1 VILDTIKQAQRA
13 LQSNQI
19 TSQQLVEQCFG
30 AIEVPNGQGANVF
43 TKVYKQQAISQ
54 SKAVDEAR
62 LRGNGVAPFA
72 GIPITIKDL
81 FDVNGDVTTAGSI
94 VLKNTGAAEKDAVI
108 VERLKQAGFLI
119 LGRTNMT
126 EFAYS
131 GLGMNPHYGTPLNP
145 YDRENGR
152 IPGGSS
158 SGAAVAQTDQM
169 ALAGVGTDTG
179 GSCRIP
185 AALCGIVGFKSTADR
200 IPDDGTLPL
209 SRSLDSIGPLA
220 NTVEC
225 CGIIDAVLSG
235 ENQFDLTPLP
245 LKGVRLAIPQSY
257 LLEGMD
263 DHVAESFDRAVQ
275 MLSEQGAVISD
286 EPLTQLLELP
296 QVNAKGGF
304 AAAEAYAW
312 HCQLME
318 KAGDD
323 YDPRV
328 QSRIMKGREQT
339 AADYIE
345 LLQSRKRITS
355 SVAASISVYDA
366 LIFPTVP
373 TIAPLLGDL
382 ADEDQYNQ
390 KNLLMLRNPSV
401 VNFLDRC
408 AVSVPCHEAGSAP
421 VGLSLVGEHGGD
433 RSLLSLALS
442 VEQVVAPRAS

>member
-1 VILDTIKQAQRA
+1 